1 MSPGLRGY
9 HLRDMAPTFSL
20 AFVAGVLSF
29 LSPCVLP
36 LVPSYLAYVG
46 GSSQARRRVLMSNSL
61 LFIVGFALVFVAL
74 GASAS
79 LLGSLLRGNKD
90 VLTMVGGV
98 IVIFFGLVMLG
109 VIKLPWLYRDSR
121 PQFRGDTQTPWG
133 ALLLGMA
140 FAAGWTPCIGP
151 ILGGILTLAGASGTL
166 AQGVGL
172 LAVYSIGLGV
182 PFLLAALLFEPF
194 MRFSGRFRR
203 FLPWVERGAGAL
215 LLVAGVLM
223 LTGTYTKLNT
233 FLIQLTPDWLLSRL

>member
-1 MSPGLRGY
+1 MT
-9 HLRDMAPTFSL
+9 PTLSL

-46 GSSQARRRVLMSNSL
+46 GSSQARRRVLVSNSL

-90 VLTMVGGV
+90 ILTMVGGV

-109 VIKLPWLYRDSR
+109 VIRLPWLYRDSR
-121 PQFRGDTQTPWG
+121 PQYRGDTQTPWG

-151 ILGGILTLAGASGTL
+151 ILGGILGLAGASGTL

-182 PFLLAALLFEPF
+182 PFLLAAFLFEPF
-194 MRFSGRFRR
+194 LRFSGRFRR
-203 FLPWVERGAGAL
+203 YLPWVERGAGVL
-215 LLVAGVLM
+215 LLIAGVLM